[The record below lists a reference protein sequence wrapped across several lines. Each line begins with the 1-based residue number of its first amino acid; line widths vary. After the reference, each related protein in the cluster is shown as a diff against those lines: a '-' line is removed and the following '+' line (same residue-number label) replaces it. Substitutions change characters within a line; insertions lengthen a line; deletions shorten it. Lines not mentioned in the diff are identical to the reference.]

1 MADDF
6 DAVLWRSM
14 ASYQPIAV
22 SLENCKVYVGL
33 VADGLEPGSH
43 ANSYLTILP
52 LLSGYRDINSM
63 KFIISAS
70 YEPVLELLESL
81 PAEPDPEILEG
92 LEAYFM
98 SFPRAKI
105 ESLTCSMIICMNM

>member
-1 MADDF
+1 
-6 DAVLWRSM
+6 
-14 ASYQPIAV
+14 
-22 SLENCKVYVGL
+22 
-33 VADGLEPGSH
+33 
-43 ANSYLTILP
+43 
-52 LLSGYRDINSM
+52 M